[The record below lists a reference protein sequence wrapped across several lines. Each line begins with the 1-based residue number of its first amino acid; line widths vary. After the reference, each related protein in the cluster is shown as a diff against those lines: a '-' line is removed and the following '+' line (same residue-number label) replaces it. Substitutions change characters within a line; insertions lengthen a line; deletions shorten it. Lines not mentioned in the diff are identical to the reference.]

1 MKKMMMIT
9 AGAITLGAIAQ
20 DMELPPPPVTSPS
33 ASVTVE
39 IAVPPPPPVVDA
51 VPIVDLEPGALCK
64 TYFVQFGSRNGS
76 SRFVPAIGSQA
87 LYDQMMDAVEHAVAT
102 DVSYDVDSARFD
114 AQRVAKHK
122 SNVAVWEGF
131 LEAKR
136 QGSYIFTVN
145 SGLDYR
151 VEVNDAFAF
160 GVGQKTFVVNLNAGV
175 NRVKIIRL
183 IATNSELEGHAQ
195 PMGYREK
202 KKFSLEYRLAT
213 SSKPSRSITPSML
226 KHVVEEEEV
235 W

>member
-1 MKKMMMIT
+1 MKKMMIIT
-9 AGAITLGAIAQ
+9 VGAITFGAIAQ
-20 DMELPPPPVTSPS
+20 EMELPPPPVPAPS

-39 IAVPPPPPVVDA
+39 IAVPPPTPVIDA
-51 VPIVDLEPGALCK
+51 QPIVDLEPGALCK
-64 TYFVQFGSRNGS
+64 TYFVEFGSRNGS
-76 SRFVPAIGSQA
+76 TRIRPAVGTQA
-87 LYDQMMDAVEHAVAT
+87 LYEQMMDAVEHAIAT
-102 DVSYDVDSARFD
+102 DVSYDANSPRFD
-114 AQRVAKHK
+114 GERVAKHK
-122 SNVAVWEGF
+122 CNVAVWEGV

-136 QGSYIFTVN
+136 QGTYVFTVN

-160 GVGQKTFVVNLNAGV
+160 GVGQKTFSVNLNAGV
-175 NRVKIIRL
+175 NRIKIIRL
-183 IATNSELEGHAQ
+183 IATNSELDGHPQ

-213 SSKPSRSITPSML
+213 SSKTSRPITPSML